1 MNRII
6 NLYSTTSLIVV
17 PLTTFLGFT
26 SNLINL
32 STSST
37 STTSTTTINNKNTI
51 NIFTS
56 TIGYTTIGFITGITF
71 PISFP
76 LIAGYTLKQ
85 NLPKNDYKKKID
97 LKIACR
103 DDDK

>member
-32 STSST
+32 ST

>member
-32 STSST
+32 ST

-76 LIAGYTLKQ
+76 LITGYTLKQ

>member
-37 STTSTTTINNKNTI
+37 STINNKNTI

>member
-85 NLPKNDYKKKID
+85 NLQKNDYKKKID